1 MEIQFKTVRQSQI
14 ADLMWKAQTNEEV
27 YKLINHFGHD
37 AVVVYHMMVA
47 VHFDNCQDIDQAET
61 ILKNI
66 FNNGK

>member
-14 ADLMWKAQTNEEV
+14 ADLMWEAETNEEV

-47 VHFDNCQDIDQAET
+47 ATYDEVTDIELAEG
-61 ILKNI
+61 ILKDI
-66 FNNGK
+66 SSK